1 MRNKTARQ
9 LAVKPILK
17 KLTELHLSPVSYTS
31 IKLLYQ
37 QLQVYIQSGER
48 IELNIPFMEYNCT
61 NESAETSQLME
72 YNCKIKG
79 LLTSSAQEQ
88 VWVKLEAQ
96 KDKNKD

>member
-17 KLTELHLSPVSYTS
+17 KLTELHLSPVSYLS

-37 QLQVYIQSGER
+37 QLQVYIQTGER

-61 NESAETSQLME
+61 
-72 YNCKIKG
+72 IKG

-96 KDKNKD
+96 KDKDKD